1 MRPGL
6 FFIYVVMGGVFCLC
20 VSSCSNHRR
29 PSNDSLPVAIDT
41 VPMLVM
47 QIQKCSKLYTAEYD
61 IHKIV
66 THDDVKR
73 LKGSVFNRDFDIALP
88 LGDRKIAIPMDAKLK
103 AYVDFSGFSARNIS
117 RSGNKIIVTL
127 PDPKVTLTSTKIDQR
142 NVKEYVAVTRSRF
155 SDAEMADFEKQGRS
169 AIIASIPRL
178 GIIET
183 ARDNAARVIIPMIV
197 QMGYKE
203 SDITISFRKEFGVGD
218 LGLLLDKT
226 DTGR

>member
-1 MRPGL
+1 MRMHL
-6 FFIYVVMGGVFCLC
+6 LLYICAALAVV
-20 VSSCSNHRR
+20 SCSCSGEKRKA
-29 PSNDSLPVAIDT
+29 SDDSLPQSIDT

-73 LKGSVFNRDFDIALP
+73 VKGTVFSHDFDIPLP
-88 LGDRKIAIPMDAKLK
+88 LGDRKIAIPIDAKLK
-103 AYVDFSGFSARNIS
+103 AYIDFANFSQKDIS
-117 RSGNKIIVTL
+117 RKGAKIVVTL
-127 PDPKVTLTSTKIDQR
+127 PDPKVALTSSKVDQA
-142 NVKEYVAVTRSRF
+142 NVKEYVSLARSRF
-155 SDAEMADFEKQGRS
+155 SDAEMTDFERQGRA

-183 ARDNAARVIIPMIV
+183 ARENAARVLIPMIE

-203 SDITISFRKEFGVGD
+203 SDITITFRKEFGERD
-218 LGLLLDKT
+218 LDMLLDNNVS
-226 DTGR
+226 GR